1 MNFREPILVLLLMVV
16 GATTLFTFFHRQLA
30 GASLAFGTQPEVLQ
44 ALSASLEDQRQLA
57 RLDPAGETTYR
68 QRFDELETT
77 LHRLQILEQSREEL
91 TRRYELLLLG
101 LTGLS
106 VLLVAGGYVLLQA
119 RQQARLNRVDT
130 AITALAEG
138 RTDLKVGIQGRDTAG
153 RIAAMIERTSKAMAL
168 DRQRLA
174 ALRNLSAWQEASRR
188 QAHEMRTPLTGLQ
201 LELDR
206 LDELLIQLG
215 ANRNVRDRLDS
226 ARQELARL
234 ADFTTGFAGF
244 ARLPEPKKRDHDLV
258 ALVAEFIDT
267 YREAWPAVDLRIQ
280 PSGPIRAGVD
290 RDLLRQVL
298 VNLCD
303 NAAQAGAQSITVET
317 TKDTS
322 NVVVE
327 VADDGGGVDAAVATR
342 LFEPYATTR
351 DLGQGMG
358 LGLAIS
364 KKVLLDHGGDI
375 ELAATSSA
383 GTIFRLTLPRTSD
396 TQKEATS

>member
-1 MNFREPILVLLLMVV
+1 MKFREPILVLLLMVV
-16 GATTLFTFFHRQLA
+16 GATTLVHLFHRQLA
-30 GASLAFGTQPEVLQ
+30 GASLTFGTQPEVLQ

-57 RLDPAGETTYR
+57 QLDPAGETTYR

-226 ARQELARL
+226 ARQELGRL

-244 ARLPEPKKRDHDLV
+244 ARLPEPKKRGHDLV
-258 ALVAEFIDT
+258 ALVTEFIDT
-267 YREAWPAVDLRIQ
+267 YQEAWPEVDLRC
-280 PSGPIRAGVD
+280 PSSELISAQVD
-290 RDLLRQVL
+290 RDLIRQVL

-317 TKDTS
+317 TKNTS

-327 VADDGGGVDAAVATR
+327 VADDGDGVDATIATR

-375 ELAATSSA
+375 ELVATSSA
-383 GTIFRLTLPRTSD
+383 GTIFRLTLPKTSD
-396 TQKEATS
+396 TQTEATS